1 MGSAIAVK
9 KRLSK
14 LTYNVPSIA
23 EGQELELQNFKIAQ
37 KMNIITKLKFS
48 TSACLLAILCC
59 VLCLTS
65 CNTLEE
71 GEVVEKWYEPT
82 HTDVVLMPLIISNVK
97 TTTTVMMPYVIT
109 DYKDWCV
116 KINGKYK
123 DEERI
128 ETIYVSQKQYE
139 SLSIG
144 SHLKLTDDCSMS
156 DDNNH
161 KVRQ

>member
-1 MGSAIAVK
+1 MVSISIAH
-9 KRLSK
+9 
-14 LTYNVPSIA
+14 NVPSIA

-37 KMNIITKLKFS
+37 KMNRITKFQFS

-65 CNTLEE
+65 CNKLEE
-71 GEVVEKWYEPT
+71 GDVVEKWYEPT
-82 HTDVVLMPLIISNVK
+82 NTYVALMPLVISNGK
-97 TTTTVMMPYVIT
+97 TTTTMMIPYVIT
-109 DYKDWCV
+109 DYEDWCV
-116 KINGKYK
+116 KIKGKYK

-139 SLSIG
+139 CLSIG
-144 SHLKLTDDCSMS
+144 SHLKFTDDCSMS
-156 DDNNH
+156 DENNH

>member
-1 MGSAIAVK
+1 MFSNGS
-9 KRLSK
+9 
-14 LTYNVPSIA
+14 SIA
-23 EGQELELQNFKIAQ
+23 AVAELELQNFKIVQ
-37 KMNIITKLKFS
+37 KMNRNTKLRFS

-65 CNTLEE
+65 CNKLEE
-71 GEVVEKWYEPT
+71 GVVVAKWYEPT
-82 HTDVVLMPLIISNVK
+82 HTYVALMPLVISNGK
-97 TTTTVMMPYVIT
+97 TTTTMMIPYVIT
-109 DYKDWCV
+109 DYEDWCV
-116 KINGKYK
+116 KIKGKYK

-128 ETIYVSQKQYE
+128 ETIYVSQKLYE
-139 SLSIG
+139 YLSIG